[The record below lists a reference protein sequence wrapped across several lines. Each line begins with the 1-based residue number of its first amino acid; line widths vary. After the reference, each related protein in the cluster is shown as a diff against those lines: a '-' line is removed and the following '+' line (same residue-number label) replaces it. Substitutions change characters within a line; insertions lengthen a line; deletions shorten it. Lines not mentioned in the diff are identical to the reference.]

1 MKRPRAGS
9 LFLLLTPYVPG
20 SRPASFRVGSDRPV
34 PATQTS
40 RSPGAITCPPCLSAR
55 SLPFLAV
62 GAHGSSTVLRGTWDA
77 PAVVMKTLRAW
88 ITIALVP
95 AGAAL
100 TACPGPSP
108 TVETDGALAGAWSPY
123 SATIYYDAGGG
134 GAFQGGSYSLTLSDS
149 GTWSYGSSSGSWAG

>member
-1 MKRPRAGS
+1 
-9 LFLLLTPYVPG
+9 
-20 SRPASFRVGSDRPV
+20 
-34 PATQTS
+34 
-40 RSPGAITCPPCLSAR
+40 
-55 SLPFLAV
+55 
-62 GAHGSSTVLRGTWDA
+62 
-77 PAVVMKTLRAW
+77 MKTLRAW
-88 ITIALVP
+88 ITIALVT

-149 GTWSYGSSSGSWAG
+149 GTWSYGSSSGSWSVAPISSDDWTSWGIESYGPTRKLVLEGWNGGTASGPIEEETDGTVNSLWAIYPYQSDQGPATVWLRFGH